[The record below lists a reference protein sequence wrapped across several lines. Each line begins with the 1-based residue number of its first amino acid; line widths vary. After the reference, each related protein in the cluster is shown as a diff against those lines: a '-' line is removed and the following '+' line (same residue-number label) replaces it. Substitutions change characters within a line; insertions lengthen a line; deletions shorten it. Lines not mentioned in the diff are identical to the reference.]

1 MAAFYGNLLQCIQHV
16 LIAYFLRDTWLG
28 RKLVLTLRTVDCGHS
43 RCLYQPSPDVMEAMK
58 HYLEE
63 PSPAVRAQFETMK
76 RLPRLQICVLD
87 QVLSL
92 IPDTQKERGGTV
104 EIRQVRQGR
113 SLEAFD
119 FNVLTKKQTPL
130 RLMCSAEWKESAGF
144 KVTTTTAHPPVSGGW

>member
-1 MAAFYGNLLQCIQHV
+1 
-16 LIAYFLRDTWLG
+16 
-28 RKLVLTLRTVDCGHS
+28 
-43 RCLYQPSPDVMEAMK
+43 METMK

-63 PSPAVRAQFETMK
+63 PSSAVRAQFETMK

-92 IPDTQKERGGTV
+92 IPVTQKKRGGPV

-119 FNVLTKKQTPL
+119 LNVWTKKQTLL
-130 RLMCSAEWKESAGF
+130 RLMFSAEWWEAAVWNGSPNPP
-144 KVTTTTAHPPVSGGW
+144 HPRVAEFDQLRRAATPHTITGPKLP

>member
-1 MAAFYGNLLQCIQHV
+1 M
-16 LIAYFLRDTWLG
+16 AYFLRDNWLG

-92 IPDTQKERGGTV
+92 IPVTQKERGGTV
-104 EIRQVRQGR
+104 EIRQVRQGPR
-113 SLEAFD
+113 LEGFD
-119 FNVLTKKQTPL
+119 LNVWAEKQTLL
-130 RLMCSAEWKESAGF
+130 RLMFSAEWREAAGWNSRSQPP
-144 KVTTTTAHPPVSGGW
+144 HPHFGGSD

>member
-1 MAAFYGNLLQCIQHV
+1 
-16 LIAYFLRDTWLG
+16 
-28 RKLVLTLRTVDCGHS
+28 
-43 RCLYQPSPDVMEAMK
+43 MEAMK

-92 IPDTQKERGGTV
+92 IPVTQKRRGGTV

-119 FNVLTKKQTPL
+119 LNVWTKKQNPAPTNVF
-130 RLMCSAEWKESAGF
+130 RRMEG
-144 KVTTTTAHPPVSGGW
+144 SGGLEWQSQAAAPHVAEFDQLRRAATPHTITGPKLP